1 MNNNIVTSSG
11 LIIDNLEHIRVRP
24 ELYIRTVPGH
34 YIWQEV
40 AIYDMLRHIIDNS
53 VDEFRLG
60 HGNTIEVSID
70 LCLTGVTVRDYG
82 NGIPLDELLTLTTK
96 CGASLRKPVGEESN
110 RGFGL
115 KVVNALCEEFRVK
128 SHIDGTMREV
138 VFEKGKLISDTTEQT
153 TEQNGA
159 FIEFR
164 PDNSKFYKFIYHP
177 HAVRQLLYDCCC
189 FNVGLKIKY
198 NDEVFESKNGIA
210 DFLKFRTKGKL
221 QYEPILL
228 KGKNIEIAFSHTWQ
242 ENEQYY
248 SFVNGHYTF
257 HGGQHL
263 DALEDYLAPVIG
275 QLCSSYTH
283 STLRKGLTAVIS
295 LHLEKPVYC
304 DSCRFRLGNMNM
316 DSGVRIDKYVR
327 SFLNETLRKRWSEGS
342 ESKGYIQNL
351 SFDNEESDRRLFVF

>member
-1 MNNNIVTSSG
+1 MNNNIVTSSD
-11 LIIDNLEHIRVRP
+11 LVIDNLEYIRIRP
-24 ELYIRTVPGH
+24 ELFIRTVSGH

-40 AIYDMLRHIIDNS
+40 AIYDMLKHIIDNS
-53 VDEFRLG
+53 IDEFRAD
-60 HGNTIEVSID
+60 HGKTIEVSID
-70 LCLTGVTVRDYG
+70 TYLTGVTVRDYG
-82 NGIPLDELLTLTTK
+82 NGIPFDELLALTTK
-96 CGASLRKPVGEESN
+96 CGTSLRNPVGEESN

-128 SHIDGTMREV
+128 SYFDGTMREV
-138 VFEKGKLISDTTEQT
+138 VFEKGNLISDTIEQT
-153 TEQNGA
+153 SEQNGV
-159 FIEFR
+159 FIKFR
-164 PDNSKFYKFIYHP
+164 PDNSIFYKFMYHP
-177 HAVRQLLYDCCC
+177 HTVRQLLYDCCC

-228 KGKNIEIAFSHTWQ
+228 KGRNIEIAFSHTWQ

-248 SFVNGHYTF
+248 SFINGHYTF
-257 HGGQHL
+257 RGGLHL

-295 LHLEKPVYC
+295 LHLDKPVYC

-316 DSGVRIDKYVR
+316 DSGVRIDKSVR
-327 SFLNETLRKRWSEGS
+327 NFLNETLRKRLSEDT
-342 ESKGYIQNL
+342 ELKGYILNML
-351 SFDNEESDRRLFVF
+351 FGNEEYDRRLFIV